1 MTLSPQDSVNGQTG
15 NKTDWLK
22 WGPYL
27 SERQWG
33 TVREDYSANGDAWNY
48 ISHDDAR
55 SKAYRWGEE
64 GIAGIS
70 DNKQLLC
77 FALALWNGKD
87 PLLKERL
94 FGLTNGQ
101 GNHGEDVKELYY
113 YLDNTPSHKYMKML
127 YKYPIESFPY
137 QKLIDENQK
146 RTRQEPEYELIDTGL
161 FDEDRYFDVFVEYG
175 KNAEEDVLALYTI
188 FNRGPES
195 AELHIIPQL
204 WFRNTWCIDESEQKP
219 SISLTESNT
228 LFLKHAELGEY
239 FCYADDASEFLFT
252 DNETNNELLYESKN
266 NSPFLKDGIND
277 YIVDGRTEAVNP
289 DKTGTKAGIHFKLV
303 IPSGEKIQIR
313 LRFSK
318 EANTDPFS
326 DFDDIVN
333 ACKTEADSFYQ
344 KKQTNLKNDDDRN
357 IHRQACAGML
367 WGKQFYLY
375 DINRWLNGDP
385 GEIAPPTSRRKGRN
399 HEWKHLV
406 AGNVISMPDKW
417 EYPWFAAWD
426 LAFHCI
432 TFSEIDPEFA
442 KQQLRLLVSAEF
454 IHPNGQ
460 LPAYE
465 WEFSDVNP
473 PVHALAA
480 LQVYLADKRQTGK
493 GDIAFLEEI
502 FQKLLLN
509 FTWWVN
515 QKDSE
520 GNNIFEG
527 GFLGLDN
534 IGIFNR
540 SADVPGGG
548 LLEQADG
555 TSWMAMYAINM
566 LQISVEL
573 ANSNRVYENMSIKF
587 VEHFFYIAGSIARMG
602 EDSMGLWDDQDGFYY
617 DLLHK
622 PDGNSDR
629 LRLRTIVGLIP
640 MFAVVVFDDEKW
652 KGMPALKEHMEWFMQ
667 QRPDLVDLV
676 SRWKDKNG
684 NEQHLLSLLRGH
696 RMKLLLRRMLDSNEF
711 LSDFGIRSVSK
722 IYENEPYN
730 YWLNGADY
738 SVTYLPAE
746 SDSGMFGGN
755 SNWRGPIWMPL
766 NYLLIRS
773 LYTFHDYY
781 TKEFRVEYPTGSGE
795 YASLSEIAD
804 FLGARLKSIF
814 SRNEKGER
822 PVFGGH
828 PKLNHDVHFK
838 DYILF
843 HEYFHGDNGKG
854 LGASHQTGWT
864 GLILLLYT
872 DPERDLITS

>member
-1 MTLSPQDSVNGQTG
+1 MTSSPQDPATKQDDNQAS
-15 NKTDWLK
+15 WLK

-48 ISHDDAR
+48 VTHEMAR

-64 GIAGIS
+64 GISGIS
-70 DNKQLLC
+70 DDNQFLC
-77 FALALWNGKD
+77 LALALWNGKD
-87 PLLKERL
+87 EILKERL

-113 YLDNTPSHKYMKML
+113 YLDSTPSHDYMKML
-127 YKYPIESFPY
+127 YKYPQEAFPY
-137 QKLIDENQK
+137 QRLLDENQK
-146 RTRQEPEYELIDTGL
+146 RTRQEPEFELIDTGL
-161 FDEDRYFDVFVEYG
+161 FDHDRYFDVFTEYA
-175 KNAEEDVLALYTI
+175 KNTPEDILVSYTI
-188 FNRGPES
+188 YNRGDQD
-195 AELHIIPQL
+195 ADIHVAPQL
-204 WFRNTWCIDESEQKP
+204 WFRNTWTCDNGSEKP
-219 SISLTESNT
+219 LISYLGENT
-228 LFLKHAELGEY
+228 LLLHHTILGDY
-239 FCYADDASEFLFT
+239 YCYAETENDVLFT
-252 DNETNNELLYESKN
+252 ENETNNELLYDSKN
-266 NSPFLKDGIND
+266 ESGFVKDGINNH
-277 YIVDGRTEAVNP
+277 IIENQSGAVNP
-289 DKTGTKAGIHFKLV
+289 AREGTKAAFWHQQNVRAG
-303 IPSGEKIQIR
+303 SSIQIR
-313 LRFSK
+313 LRLSK
-318 EANTDPFS
+318 QSSKVPFN
-326 DFDDIVN
+326 DFDLIFEKR
-333 ACKTEADSFYQ
+333 KTDADEFY
-344 KKQTNLKNDDDRN
+344 KAKQTHLSTEDERN

-367 WGKQFYLY
+367 WNKQFYLY
-375 DINRWLNGDP
+375 DVNRWLNGDT
-385 GEIAPPTSRRKGRN
+385 GEVAPPASRRKGRN

-406 AGNVISMPDKW
+406 SGNVISMPDKW

-432 TFSEIDPEFA
+432 SYAAIDTEFA
-442 KQQLRLLVSAEF
+442 KEQLTLLISAEF

-480 LQVYLADKRQTGK
+480 YQVYLADKELNGK
-493 GDIAFLEEI
+493 GDVSFLEEV

-555 TSWMAMYAINM
+555 TSWMAMYALNM

-573 ANSNRVYENMSIKF
+573 AAANKVYESMAIKF
-587 VEHFFYIAGSIARMG
+587 VEHFFYIAGSIAKMG
-602 EDSMGLWDDQDGFYY
+602 EESMGLWDDQDGFYY

-622 PDGNSDR
+622 PDGSSDR

-652 KGMPALKEHMEWFMQ
+652 KGLPKLKAHMEWFMN
-667 QRPDLVDLV
+667 QRPDLMDLV

-722 IYENEPYN
+722 VYEDESYN
-730 YWLNGADY
+730 YYLNGVDY
-738 SVTYLPAE
+738 SVSYLPAE
-746 SDSGMFGGN
+746 SNSDMFGGN

-766 NYLLIRS
+766 NYLIIQALH
-773 LYTFHDYY
+773 TFQDYY
-781 TKEFRVEYPTGSGE
+781 TDEFRVEYPTNSGK
-795 YASLSEIAD
+795 YASLAEIAV
-804 FLGARLKSIF
+804 FLGKRLKSIF
-814 SRNEKGER
+814 LIGENGER
-822 PVFGGH
+822 PVYGGH
-828 PKLNHDVHFK
+828 PKLNLDVHFK

-843 HEYFHGDNGKG
+843 HEYFHGDTGKG

-864 GLILLLYT
+864 GLVALL
-872 DPERDLITS
+872 